1 MENGPLPESRSK
13 VVLLVGVGDEGVVG
27 GHHGDIEVDEVLEE
41 RRLVVTRVARRELLV
56 GVAFNVPVGVDI
68 AGVVLL
74 DASGLDLL
82 ETPLRQVD
90 VASSEVATQV
100 LVPES

>member
-56 GVAFNVPVGVDI
+56 GMAFNVPVGVDI

>member
-13 VVLLVGVGDEGVVG
+13 VVLLVGIGDEGVVG

>member
-1 MENGPLPESRSK
+1 MPESRSK

>member
-56 GVAFNVPVGVDI
+56 GVAFNVPVGVYI